1 MLNTIRTRLKKKMK
15 NHIISELRKGSPKVR
30 LVLATVALGMGLDSP
45 SIERVIHSRP
55 PTTLEKYVQE
65 IGRA

>member
-1 MLNTIRTRLKKKMK
+1 MK

-30 LVLATVALGMGLDSP
+30 LVLATVALGIGFDSP

-55 PTTLEKYVQE
+55 PTTLETYVQA